1 MANLLNIGKTGLFA
15 AQQGLATTGNNITN
29 ANVPGYSRQLVIQGS
44 APGQNMG
51 GTGFVG
57 GGTEVTDI
65 RRYSDPFL
73 INQVRVATT
82 NTSSLN
88 AFAAQISQVDN
99 LLGDTTS
106 GLSPAMQDFFKAVQ
120 DVSSNPASSASRQ
133 ALLSGAEAL
142 SARFQGLNNRMG
154 EIREGVDGQIGAKV
168 TLINSYGSQIAALN
182 EKIAGASATGQGMP
196 NDLLDARDQ
205 LVLDLNKEIK
215 ATVVAGDNNS
225 ITVSIGNG
233 QPLVVGQ
240 RSYSL
245 AAMTSPTDPTRVEV
259 GYVTGAKVTMLPES
273 SLKGGELGGLFEF
286 RATSLDRAQ
295 NSLGRIAIN
304 LAAAFNAQHALGV
317 DASGQPGQAFF
328 ATSAPVVTANRN
340 NAPASSATVGA
351 AISNPSQ
358 LTQSDYQVAF
368 NGVDFTVTRLSDN
381 QVTQINPYPQTGPQ
395 TIDGVDFAVA
405 GTAAAGDSFLVRPT
419 INGAA
424 QLTVAISDRN
434 KIAAGAP
441 VSTAT
446 ATGNKG
452 SGSISEGS
460 VSAAYLGN
468 ALAAPVSLA
477 YSATGGGL
485 SGFPAAQAVTR
496 TLNGVATV
504 YPAGTS
510 PIPFTAGA
518 SYAFG
523 GISVTLAGIPAEGDS
538 FTIKPSAGGAGDNR
552 NMNLLAKIQTSNI
565 MEGGKA
571 SLQSS
576 YAELVSFVGNKTR
589 EVQVN
594 AEAGDALLKQ
604 ATTAQ
609 QNVSGVNLDEEAANL
624 LRYQQAYQAAG
635 KVMQMA
641 STLFDVLLSLGR

>member
-29 ANVPGYSRQLVIQGS
+29 ANVAGYSRQMVVQG
-44 APGQNMG
+44 AGPGQNIG
-51 GTGFVG
+51 GSFVG
-57 GGTEVTDI
+57 SGTQVTDI
-65 RRYSDPFL
+65 RRYADAFL
-73 INQVRVATT
+73 TNQVRTATS

-99 LLGDTTS
+99 LLGDTAS
-106 GLSPAMQDFFKAVQ
+106 GLSPAMQDFFKSVQ
-120 DVSSNPASSASRQ
+120 DVSSNPASTASRQ

-142 SARFQGLNNRMG
+142 TARFQGLNSRMA
-154 EIREGVDGQIGAKV
+154 EIREGVDGQIEAKV
-168 TLINSYGSQIAALN
+168 TLINSYGKQIADLN
-182 EKIAGASATGQGMP
+182 EQIASASAAGQGMP
-196 NDLLDARDQ
+196 NELLDERDQ
-205 LVLDLNKEIK
+205 VVLNLNKEIK
-215 ATVVAGDNNS
+215 ANVVAGDNNS
-225 ITVSIGNG
+225 ITVTIGSG
-233 QPLVVGQ
+233 QPLVVG
-240 RSYSL
+240 RKNYEL
-245 AAMTSPTDPTRVEV
+245 AATTSPTDQGRVEV
-259 GYVTGAKVTMLPES
+259 GFKTGTKITMLAES

-304 LAAAFNAQHALGV
+304 LASAFNAQHQLGV
-317 DASGQPGQAFF
+317 DASGQPGQPFF
-328 ATSAPVVTANRN
+328 TVGQPTVSASRN
-340 NAPASSATVGA
+340 NAAAGTAVVGA
-351 AISNPSQ
+351 AISDPSQ
-358 LTQSDYQVAF
+358 LTQSDYQVSF
-368 NGVDFTVTRLSDN
+368 NGTDYNVTRLSDN
-381 QVTQINPYPQTGPQ
+381 KITVISPYPQTGPQ
-395 TIDGVDFAVA
+395 TIDGVAFSVA
-405 GTAAAGDSFLVRPT
+405 GAAATGDSFLVRPT
-419 INGAA
+419 VNGATA
-424 QLTVAISDRN
+424 LSVSVTDRN

-441 VSTAT
+441 ITTAT
-446 ATGNKG
+446 TTGNKG
-452 SGSISEGS
+452 SGTISEGS

-468 ALAAPVSLA
+468 ALAAPVTLA
-477 YSATGGGL
+477 YSAAGGGL
-485 SGFPAAQAVTR
+485 TGFPATQAVTS

-504 YPAGTS
+504 YPAGTT

-523 GISVTLAGIPAEGDS
+523 GVSVTLAGAPAEGDS
-538 FTIKPSAGGAGDNR
+538 FTVGPNLAGAGDNR

-576 YAELVSFVGNKTR
+576 YAELVSYVGNKTR

-594 AEAGDALLKQ
+594 SDAGDALLKQ
-604 ATTAQ
+604 ATDAQ

-641 STLFDVLLSLGR
+641 SSLFDVLLSLGR

>member
-29 ANVPGYSRQLVIQGS
+29 ASVPGYSRQVVLQG
-44 APGQNMG
+44 AGPGQNIG
-51 GTGFVG
+51 GSFVG
-57 GGTEVTDI
+57 SGTQVTDI
-65 RRYSDPFL
+65 RRYSDQFL
-73 INQVRVATT
+73 TSQVRVATS

-99 LLGDTTS
+99 LLGDTAS
-106 GLSPAMQDFFKAVQ
+106 GLSPAMQDFFKGVQ
-120 DVSSNPASSASRQ
+120 DVSSNPASTASRQ

-142 SARFQGLNNRMG
+142 TARFQGLNSRMA

-182 EKIAGASATGQGMP
+182 EQIAGASAAGQGMP
-196 NDLLDARDQ
+196 NELLDARDQ

-215 ATVVAGDNNS
+215 ATVVPGDNNS
-225 ITVSIGNG
+225 ITVSIGSG
-233 QPLVVGQ
+233 QPLVVGK
-240 RSYSL
+240 RAYELS
-245 AAMTSPTDPTRVEV
+245 AMTSPTDQGRVEI
-259 GYVTGAKVTMLPES
+259 GYVTGSKITMLAES
-273 SLKGGELGGLFEF
+273 SLKGGELGGLMEF
-286 RATSLDRAQ
+286 RSTSLDRAQ

-304 LAAAFNAQHALGV
+304 LASAFNAQHALGV
-317 DASGQPGQAFF
+317 DASGQPGQPFF
-328 ATSAPVVTANRN
+328 TVGQPTVAASRN
-340 NAPASSATVGA
+340 NAASSTATVGA
-351 AISNPSQ
+351 AISDPSQ
-358 LTQSDYQVAF
+358 LTQSDYQVGY
-368 NGVDFTVTRLSDN
+368 NGVNYSVTRLSDN
-381 QVTQINPYPQTGPQ
+381 KVTLINPYPQTGPQ
-395 TIDGVDFAVA
+395 TIDGVDFSVA
-405 GTAAAGDSFLVRPT
+405 GAAATGDSFLVRPT
-419 INGAA
+419 ANGAT
-424 QLTVAISDRN
+424 QLSVAVTDRN

-441 VSTAT
+441 ITTAT
-446 ATGNKG
+446 TTGNKG

-460 VSAAYLGN
+460 VDAAYLGN
-468 ALAAPVSLA
+468 ALGAPVTLA

-485 SGFPAAQAVTR
+485 TGFPPAQAVTS

-504 YPAGTS
+504 YPAGTT

-518 SYAFG
+518 TYAFG
-523 GISVTLAGIPAEGDS
+523 GISVTLAGAPAEGDS
-538 FTIKPSAGGAGDNR
+538 FTIGPNTSGAGDNR

-576 YAELVSFVGNKTR
+576 YAELVSYVGNKTR

-594 AEAGDALLKQ
+594 SDAGDALLKQ
-604 ATTAQ
+604 ATDAQ

-624 LRYQQAYQAAG
+624 LKYQQAYQAAG

-641 STLFDVLLSLGR
+641 SSLFDVLLSLGR